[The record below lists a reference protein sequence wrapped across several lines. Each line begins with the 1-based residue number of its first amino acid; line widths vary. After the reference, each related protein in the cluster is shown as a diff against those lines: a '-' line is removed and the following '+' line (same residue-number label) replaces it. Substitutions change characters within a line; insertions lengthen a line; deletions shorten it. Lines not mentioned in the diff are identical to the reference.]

1 MDRASPAAPVI
12 VALPAEIDIANC
24 DSVGATLAASIDN
37 AAVVIADMTATS
49 FCDSAGMQALLAGH
63 QRAVAA
69 GCELRVAVR
78 PRGGVSRVLAIVGL
92 DRILNLYASVA
103 DATPPEPA
111 AVQLTE

>member
-1 MDRASPAAPVI
+1 MDRAPAAAPVI

-24 DSVGATLAASIDN
+24 DSVAATLAASIDN
-37 AAVVIADMTATS
+37 AAVVIADMTTTS

-69 GCELRVAVR
+69 RCELRVAVR
-78 PRGGVSRVLAIVGL
+78 PHGGVSRVLAIVGL
-92 DRILNLYASVA
+92 DRILNLYASVG
-103 DATPPEPA
+103 DATPPESA